1 MDGGHELVVVA
12 VDRHC
17 DGKGNERLEVLL
29 DVVDGEG
36 EGGGEVEVVDKGDLR
51 AFEPTAKEGL
61 GRSHAWRVDA
71 GATPLDQW
79 WTPG

>member
-12 VDRHC
+12 VDRH
-17 DGKGNERLEVLL
+17 GTEIGNERLRKLRNVW
-29 DVVDGEG
+29 DGEG
-36 EGGGEVEVVDKGDLR
+36 EGGGGVEVVDKGDIR